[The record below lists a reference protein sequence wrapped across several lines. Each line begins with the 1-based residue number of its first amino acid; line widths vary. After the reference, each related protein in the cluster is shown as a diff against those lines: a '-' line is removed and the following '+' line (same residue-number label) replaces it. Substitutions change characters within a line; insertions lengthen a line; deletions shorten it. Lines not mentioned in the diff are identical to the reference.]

1 MFVCVM
7 VSCVGVGVGVFT
19 RRHDLVYVRKIITS
33 THTHTNT
40 HHITEQVE
48 MILKEKL
55 QRAYNVSRK
64 LKVPSAQSS
73 SPLLSSP
80 LGINQ
85 CMY

>member
-33 THTHTNT
+33 THTHAP
-40 HHITEQVE
+40 HITEQVE

-73 SPLLSSP
+73 TPLLSSP